1 MPVRVFYEFNGVWWV
16 WGDGCMVLWL
26 FVEGGGVVYIICWV
40 SAGHACAC
48 VEDTCDCSNIM
59 GL

>member
-26 FVEGGGVVYIICWV
+26 FVEGGG
-40 SAGHACAC
+40 
-48 VEDTCDCSNIM
+48 
-59 GL
+59 